1 MADRL
6 RIIQRKHFSKYK
18 ERQPITISKHIA
30 SLERRLCTPQDFR
43 FYLIASSCNS
53 SMIEGSNLDT
63 ETYFRLKEAGFVSK
77 GLREV
82 EDIVK
87 TYDFA
92 STHVL
97 NEANLLKAHKSISAH
112 LDIPKKYMGV
122 LRDRPVNVWG
132 NGKIV
137 YKCADTKIVSREM
150 QKLFHDIQLLKERKL
165 STDEVFYYAS
175 MIHLVFVSIHPFA
188 DGNGRMA
195 RLLEKW
201 FLAEKLGMVAWRI
214 QSEKLYY
221 KRKRS
226 YYSRLHFRTDY
237 KTIDYSRGVDF
248 LTLLPMALNIK

>member
-6 RIIQRKHFSKYK
+6 QIIQRKHFSEYK
-18 ERQPITISKHIA
+18 ERQPITISKHLA
-30 SLERRLCTPQDFR
+30 SLEKKLCSSQDFR

-63 ETYFRLKEAGFVSK
+63 ETYYRLKEAGFVSK
-77 GLREV
+77 GLQEV

-87 TYDFA
+87 AYEFA
-92 STHVL
+92 TNHVL
-97 NEANLLKAHKSISAH
+97 NEENVLKAHKTISAH
-112 LDIPKKYMGV
+112 LEIPQNYMGV
-122 LRDRPVNVWG
+122 FRDRPVNVWG

-137 YKCADTKIVSREM
+137 YKCAKTEIVNREM
-150 QKLFHDIQLLKERKL
+150 QKLFHDIQLLKDRKL
-165 STDEVFYYAS
+165 SIDEVFYFAS

-201 FLAEKLGMVAWRI
+201 FLAEKLGSVAWRI

-237 KTIDYSRGVDF
+237 ETIDYGRGVDF

>member
-1 MADRL
+1 
-6 RIIQRKHFSKYK
+6 
-18 ERQPITISKHIA
+18 
-30 SLERRLCTPQDFR
+30 
-43 FYLIASSCNS
+43 
-53 SMIEGSNLDT
+53 MIEGSNLDT
-63 ETYFRLKEAGFVSK
+63 ETYCRLKEAGYVSK
-77 GLREV
+77 GLKEV
-82 EDIVK
+82 EDLVN

-92 STHVL
+92 TRHVL
-97 NEANLLKAHKSISAH
+97 NESNVLKAHQTISAH
-112 LDIPKKYMGV
+112 LEIPQEYMGV
-122 LRDRPVNVWG
+122 YRDRPVNVWG

-137 YKCADTKIVSREM
+137 YKCAKVEKVAKEM

-165 STDEVFYYAS
+165 SIDEVFYYAS

-201 FLAEKLGMVAWRI
+201 FLSEKLGRVAWRI

-226 YYSRLHFRTDY
+226 YYARLHFRTDY
-237 KTIDYSRGVDF
+237 ETIDYSRGVDF